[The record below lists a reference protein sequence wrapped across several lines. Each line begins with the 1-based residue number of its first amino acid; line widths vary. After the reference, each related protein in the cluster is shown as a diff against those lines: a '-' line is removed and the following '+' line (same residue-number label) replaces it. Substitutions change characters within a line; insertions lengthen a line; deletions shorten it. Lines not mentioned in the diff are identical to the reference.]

1 MADVAEF
8 ELLERQRPEQRRST
22 LPAAVD
28 AENTRE
34 IPREPPPELAALT
47 HLLADL
53 AARDEELAVS
63 DAIVG
68 DSFRAAAYRFSLLP
82 FLGDPSGDPELTA
95 FGALPLTLHLADD
108 ETLATPQRNEVAAIS
123 HGTIQ
128 PRKTA

>member
-34 IPREPPPELAALT
+34 IPREPPPELSSLT
-47 HLLADL
+47 RLLAEL
-53 AARDEELAVS
+53 TASDEGLAVA

-82 FLGDPSGDPELTA
+82 FLGNPAGDPELTA
-95 FGALPLTLHLADD
+95 FGALPLTLRWADD

-123 HGTIQ
+123 RGSIL
-128 PRKTA
+128 PGKTA